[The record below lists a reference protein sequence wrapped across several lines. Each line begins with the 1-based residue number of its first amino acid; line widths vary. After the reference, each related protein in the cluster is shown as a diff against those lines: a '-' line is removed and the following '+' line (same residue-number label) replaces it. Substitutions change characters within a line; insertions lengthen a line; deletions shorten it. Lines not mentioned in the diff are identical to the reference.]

1 MLLQLLLPA
10 LSEEEAVCGRRE
22 AAVDCRSHPS
32 EARVGASRHAEEAV
46 CGHRE
51 AAAGC
56 RSRPSAARGV
66 SFLRPLWVLLSNVV
80 R

>member
-10 LSEEEAVCGRRE
+10 LSEEAVCGRRE
-22 AAVDCRSHPS
+22 AAVD
-32 EARVGASRHAEEAV
+32 
-46 CGHRE
+46 
-51 AAAGC
+51 C